1 MLTNNALANNDNLL
15 SQSLQRLSTGL
26 KINSAK
32 DNPAG
37 MAMAKRMNAQLES
50 LSVANNN
57 ASDGVSIMEIA
68 DGARESPIQMIM
80 GPVTTGG
87 RYLITFFIPI
97 SLIIKARIRYST
109 PATTIPPQA

>member
-1 MLTNNALANNDNLL
+1 MPFP
-15 SQSLQRLSTGL
+15 QRLKT
-26 KINSAK
+26 IIVPRAISA
-32 DNPAG
+32 
-37 MAMAKRMNAQLES
+37 RSQLVEA
-50 LSVANNN
+50 L
-57 ASDGVSIMEIA
+57 EIA